1 MNKLYCYVDES
12 GQDTC
17 GDLFVVCVVL
27 LGEERHQVALRCES
41 IELETGRGNL
51 KWSKTRYDKR
61 LVFIR
66 RILQEPML
74 EGKLSCF
81 TYRNSVDYLSLTVQ
95 AVAAAVLSTAQQPY
109 RVTVLIDGLACPQY
123 RDVGSWLRQSG
134 IPLRKVR
141 GVKQD
146 ENDTLIRLADSFC
159 GFVRAATEGQE
170 EMRVLYERAKRAR
183 YLIEE

>member
-12 GQDTC
+12 GQDTF

-27 LGEERHQVALRCES
+27 LGEERHQVAQRCES

-61 LVFIR
+61 LAYIR

-74 EGKLSCF
+74 EGKLNCF
-81 TYRNSVDYLSLTVQ
+81 TFRNSIDYLSLTVQ
-95 AVAAAVLSTAQQPY
+95 AVVASVLSTAQQPY
-109 RVTVLIDGLACPQY
+109 RVTILIDGLARSQY
-123 RDVGSWLRQSG
+123 GDVGSRLRQSG
-134 IPLRKVR
+134 VLVRKVR

-146 ENDTLIRLADSFC
+146 ENDALIRLADSLC

-170 EMRVLYERAKRAR
+170 EMMVLYARAKRER
-183 YLIEE
+183 YLRET